1 MEDEKIIQLF
11 WERKE
16 SAIEELKQKY
26 GTFCTKIAN
35 NILNNREDAEEC
47 VNDAYLGAWN
57 NIPPEKP
64 NPLRTYICR
73 IVRNQAIKRYHAN
86 RAKKRNSVYDVA
98 LEELENC
105 IPAVGTVEE
114 QWNAKEVARSI
125 DAFLECLDRENRILF
140 VRRYWYGESVPDLAG
155 LFQISSHNVTVRL
168 SRIREKLKKHLKK
181 EGIWL

>member
-16 SAIEELKQKY
+16 SAIEELNQKY
-26 GTFCTKIAN
+26 GTFCMKIAN
-35 NILNNREDAEEC
+35 NILDNREDAEEC

-64 NPLRTYICR
+64 NPLRAYIRR
-73 IVRNQAIKRYHAN
+73 IVRNQATKRYHAN
-86 RAKKRNSVYDVA
+86 RAKKRNSAYDVA

-105 IPAVGTVEE
+105 IPAANSVEE
-114 QWNAKEVARSI
+114 QWNAKEVAHSI
-125 DAFLECLDRENRILF
+125 DAFLECLDRENRVLF
-140 VRRYWYGESVPDLAG
+140 VRRYWYGESVSDLAV
-155 LFQISSHNVTVRL
+155 FFKISNHNVTVRL